1 MSSRINANVKK
12 LFELWCEV
20 AVVHNADSRRGT
32 PTSGF
37 PISPPGI
44 IVERFPEGYRDE
56 KTMADIPAF
65 AFPCQIESDSVQ
77 SYSFVLTTDD
87 SKWRFGFCRHDP
99 KTDSAMVIITYLPW
113 HDTFLRLLTLLAELR
128 RGAATTTNIN
138 NTNDDFRTFLA
149 EAYNRGVPDPGGNLK
164 LFYNGGQNYFVFER
178 PLHFQLPSIPENHN
192 LNLYYNFV
200 DPKNMIAVFAA
211 MLAERR
217 IIFTSRRLDRLS
229 SCIQAANAFL
239 YPMEWQH
246 IFIPVLPMKL
256 KDYLSAPM
264 PYLIGVPQTVLET
277 MTPDELG
284 EVVILNCDTKV
295 FESPFDDVR
304 EMPVDIVSQMK
315 KQLSHSHEHIGDRV
329 SKIFLGVLV
338 QLISGYRDAVE
349 FRETGKKFNREKF
362 IESRPKHLRPFLA
375 KMMELQIFQQFIDER
390 LQMLNTGLGY
400 SDEFELETARYAE
413 KMKKRRHYEFLNNVK
428 EKTNPAVKS
437 AVKSVKEG
445 SRGVKSAYKDL
456 KSKLRDIT
464 PPNSSHTTH
473 FRSHLTSN
481 SQHDRIDGNSIG
493 SGSAFSVGGF
503 GYGRTK
509 SISGHHSAPSSPIFN
524 NKRTAAACGSS
535 ATTGC
540 FQYPAPVELNGSNQY
555 IRRAPPL
562 AMSSSSAQIQSN
574 GYAGNT
580 HGSAHLAANLAP
592 SPTVSPASSL
602 CSSEMNLSQE
612 LQNHPLFKPPLV
624 DRTLKPSISLDSNY
638 QNHAQNSYS
647 HQHQNQHHHH
657 HHNHSNNKQLTSN
670 NHKSEHQ
677 QRQPVQQQQ
686 HYHQRLTAAR
696 TGGLP
701 PARPPPPAANLL
713 QTLIINGPTTTIS
726 SNSIYSTHMVSNASV
741 SYYNHPQVRRQQTAL
756 TLHPYIDMKP
766 PATTKT
772 VSPTQPNAKKFI
784 EKQETTNLN
793 TTAMPQTA
801 ACTSTPN
808 KIITTDSIYDNPPDM
823 QSPPIPPRRQGDGT
837 TATEGATLNDTQSV
851 VAAEASASGG
861 GSTGSGAANSNT
873 IAMAAA
879 AVHAGIQRLE
889 HNCWQDYASLGQLPQ
904 QHDPLRT
911 SSSSTNSNASV
922 SSSFDSSG
930 GGSFVSAASSSLFH
944 QARSCDND
952 SIAKKALAT
961 VAAESSTETTPVPA
975 PRQKKESLR
984 SLQRQ
989 HFTMSEN
996 SLKSTATSSISS
1008 QDDTMNDLISLD
1020 DSNNTSFD
1028 LEDFDPLNQNARP
1041 LPIRNR
1047 AGSTATN
1054 TNAPTTTKVNG
1065 VKSTTLPANT
1075 NTLLSSTSNSIS
1087 NPLYPYYTPQ
1097 HLRSPHMRAQPQTPP
1112 AHAPTLHLHTA
1123 PPTATR
1129 PTLMR
1134 PPPLP
1139 TSKPPPMPGPDD
1151 DFELLRKYGLDQFTL
1166 TTTQTL
1172 TTATETTTTAAA
1184 AKAINGKSC
1193 KRNGAT
1199 TSTIGSS
1206 MNNWTTFD

>member
-624 DRTLKPSISLDSNY
+624 DRT
-638 QNHAQNSYS
+638 
-647 HQHQNQHHHH
+647 
-657 HHNHSNNKQLTSN
+657 
-670 NHKSEHQ
+670 
-677 QRQPVQQQQ
+677 
-686 HYHQRLTAAR
+686 
-696 TGGLP
+696 
-701 PARPPPPAANLL
+701 
-713 QTLIINGPTTTIS
+713 
-726 SNSIYSTHMVSNASV
+726 
-741 SYYNHPQVRRQQTAL
+741 
-756 TLHPYIDMKP
+756 
-766 PATTKT
+766 
-772 VSPTQPNAKKFI
+772 
-784 EKQETTNLN
+784 
-793 TTAMPQTA
+793 
-801 ACTSTPN
+801 
-808 KIITTDSIYDNPPDM
+808 
-823 QSPPIPPRRQGDGT
+823 
-837 TATEGATLNDTQSV
+837 
-851 VAAEASASGG
+851 
-861 GSTGSGAANSNT
+861 
-873 IAMAAA
+873 
-879 AVHAGIQRLE
+879 
-889 HNCWQDYASLGQLPQ
+889 
-904 QHDPLRT
+904 
-911 SSSSTNSNASV
+911 
-922 SSSFDSSG
+922 
-930 GGSFVSAASSSLFH
+930 
-944 QARSCDND
+944 
-952 SIAKKALAT
+952 
-961 VAAESSTETTPVPA
+961 
-975 PRQKKESLR
+975 SLR

>member
-1 MSSRINANVKK
+1 MSSRIKTDVKK
-12 LFELWCEV
+12 LFEFWCEV
-20 AVVHNADSRRGT
+20 ALVHNGDKRST
-32 PTSGF
+32 PTGASQTT
-37 PISPPGI
+37 PSCV
-44 IVERFPEGYRDE
+44 IVESFPEGYRDE

-65 AFPCQIESDSVQ
+65 AFPCKIESDSVQ

-99 KTDSAMVIITYLPW
+99 KTDTAMVIITSLPW

-128 RGAATTTNIN
+128 RCDDTTTTGIN
-138 NTNDDFRTFLA
+138 NANDDFSTFLA
-149 EAYNRGVPDPGGNLK
+149 EAYNRGVPDPGGHLK

-178 PLHFQLPSIPENHN
+178 PLQFQLPSIPENHN

-239 YPMEWQH
+239 YPMVWQH

-264 PYLIGVPQTVLET
+264 PYLIGVPQIVLET

-295 FESPFDDVR
+295 FQSPFDDVR
-304 EMPVDIVSQMK
+304 EMPADIVSQMK

-349 FRETGKKFNREKF
+349 FRETGKTFNRDKF

-445 SRGVKSAYKDL
+445 SRGVKSAYKDF

-464 PPNSSHTTH
+464 PPNSSQTH

-493 SGSAFSVGGF
+493 GSSSGSAFGVGF
-503 GYGRTK
+503 GYGKTK
-509 SISGHHSAPSSPIFN
+509 SIGGHHSAPSSPIFS
-524 NKRTAAACGSS
+524 NKRNAAASVTGGNQSSTAAS
-535 ATTGC
+535 
-540 FQYPAPVELNGSNQY
+540 FQYACPEDLHGSNQFV
-555 IRRAPPL
+555 RRAPPL
-562 AMSSSSAQIQSN
+562 AMSSSSAHIQSN
-574 GYAGNT
+574 GFASIT
-580 HGSAHLAANLAP
+580 HGTAHLAAHLAP

-624 DRTLKPSISLDSNY
+624 DRSLKPSMSLDSTTHQTHPQHHYN
-638 QNHAQNSYS
+638 
-647 HQHQNQHHHH
+647 HQHSHHYQQSQITSNHHHQH
-657 HHNHSNNKQLTSN
+657 D
-670 NHKSEHQ
+670 Q
-677 QRQPVQQQQ
+677 QRPQSQQQQ
-686 HYHQRLTAAR
+686 NQLQQQYQYHQRLTATR
-696 TGGLP
+696 TGGPP
-701 PARPPPPAANLL
+701 PARPPPPAAHLL
-713 QTLIINGPTTTIS
+713 QTLSAGPTLS
-726 SNSIYSTHMVSNASV
+726 STPNATV
-741 SYYNHPQVRRQQTAL
+741 SYYNHPQVRRQLTAL
-756 TLHPYIDMKP
+756 TLHPYVETKP
-766 PATTKT
+766 PP
-772 VSPTQPNAKKFI
+772 VPQPPAK
-784 EKQETTNLN
+784 EEEQLAA
-793 TTAMPQTA
+793 AMPQTA
-801 ACTSTPN
+801 TRTSTPN
-808 KIITTDSIYDNPPDM
+808 KIVTTDSIYDNPPDM
-823 QSPPIPPRRQGDGT
+823 QSPPIPPRRQCTGDNASCDAESAFIETRATPAPPSGGT
-837 TATEGATLNDTQSV
+837 V
-851 VAAEASASGG
+851 VGGG
-861 GSTGSGAANSNT
+861 GSNA

-879 AVHAGIQRLE
+879 AVHAGLQRLE
-889 HNCWQDYASLGQLPQ
+889 HNCWQDYAERNLL
-904 QHDPLRT
+904 QHDALRH
-911 SSSSTNSNASV
+911 SSSSNASNASV
-922 SSSFDSSG
+922 SSSSFDSS
-930 GGSFVSAASSSLFH
+930 GGSFVSAASSSFFH
-944 QARSCDND
+944 SARSGDDD
-952 SIAKKALAT
+952 STRTT
-961 VAAESSTETTPVPA
+961 VTAAAAPTASAETTPVPA

-984 SLQRQ
+984 SLQPQ
-989 HFTMSEN
+989 HLPVPEYT
-996 SLKSTATSSISS
+996 LKSAAPSTTSS
-1008 QDDTMNDLISLD
+1008 QEDTLNDLISLD

-1041 LPIRNR
+1041 LPLRN
-1047 AGSTATN
+1047 GNVTAHKAKTN
-1054 TNAPTTTKVNG
+1054 G
-1065 VKSTTLPANT
+1065 LKSTTLPANT
-1075 NTLLSSTSNSIS
+1075 NTYGNTSTASTVS
-1087 NPLYPYYTPQ
+1087 NPLYPYHTPQ
-1097 HLRSPHMRAQPQTPP
+1097 HLRAPHMRAQPQTR
-1112 AHAPTLHLHTA
+1112 ALQAPTVK
-1123 PPTATR
+1123 
-1129 PTLMR
+1129 

-1139 TSKPPPMPGPDD
+1139 TSKPPPMPAPDE

-1166 TTTQTL
+1166 TTT
-1172 TTATETTTTAAA
+1172 AA
-1184 AKAINGKSC
+1184 NV
-1193 KRNGAT
+1193 
-1199 TSTIGSS
+1199 IGSS
-1206 MNNWTTFD
+1206 SSSKGGANTTAIAGGGMHNWTTFD